1 MEHGARY
8 RRQTNCEY
16 QHILFVLDTS
26 GSIGQEDFDRV
37 TGLLGSLTT
46 FFCNKLKIAV
56 MTFDHEYFV
65 EFCFDEHDNT
75 DLGRQNAGIAI
86 SSIPYIRP
94 GQGNET
100 RWTHTAGAAQCVC
113 EYMLTPTCGLD
124 DPAADCIN
132 VIFVTDGR
140 ANDPTLN
147 VCTEI
152 DCLHNRRGVDTFAI
166 GIGNRNELKLECM
179 RENDLRLDEYHLF
192 NFETFDE
199 LEEQFQLII
208 RRLRS
213 PTNTDYLCADTAT
226 NPAGRK

>member
-1 MEHGARY
+1 MEHGGRY

-37 TGLLGSLTT
+37 TSLLGQLTT
-46 FFCNKLKIAV
+46 LFCKKLKIAV

-65 EFCFDEHDNT
+65 EFCFDEYDNT
-75 DLGRQNAGIAI
+75 DLGRKNAGTAI

-94 GQGNET
+94 GPGSGT
-100 RWTHTAGAAQCVC
+100 RYTHTAGAAQCVC
-113 EYMLTPTCGLD
+113 EYMLTPTCDFD

-132 VIFVTDGR
+132 VIFITDGQ

-199 LEEQFQLII
+199 LEKQFKLII
-208 RRLRS
+208 RRLS
-213 PTNTDYLCADTAT
+213 NVTNTDYMCPDTAT
-226 NPAGRK
+226 DPAGRK

>member
-8 RRQTNCEY
+8 RRQSDCEY

-37 TGLLGSLTT
+37 TNILGQLTT
-46 FFCNKLKIAV
+46 LFCNKLKIAV

-75 DLGRQNAGIAI
+75 AIGRISAGTAI

-94 GQGNET
+94 GQGSET

-113 EYMLTPTCGLD
+113 EYMLTPACDLT

-132 VIFVTDGR
+132 VIFITDGR

-152 DCLHNRRGVDTFAI
+152 DCLHNRGGVDTFAI
-166 GIGNRNELKLECM
+166 GIGNRDELKLECM
-179 RENDLRLDEYHLF
+179 RENDLRLDEYSGTS
-192 NFETFDE
+192 E
-199 LEEQFQLII
+199 
-208 RRLRS
+208 
-213 PTNTDYLCADTAT
+213 
-226 NPAGRK
+226 